1 MPSLGAHSTLLWCV
15 RAQLGLVD
23 DVVPAGVDADAH
35 VAAFLKP
42 FLKASHATG
51 PWLDVLLLAWEG

>member
-1 MPSLGAHSTLLWCV
+1 MRV
-15 RAQLGLVD
+15 QLGLVD